1 MSEEQTNQQ
10 ADSTKQATGEAWQE
24 VGKQF
29 QTLGESLA
37 AAFRAAWHNESNRQR
52 LGEMKS
58 GLESIVDEVG
68 KAVKEVAV
76 LPETQQARDEAGKVL
91 KSVQVAGE
99 QTIQEVRPQLVSA
112 LRQINDELQKL
123 VSSLESEAA
132 KKPPVSEAGPKP
144 PVEDA

>member
-1 MSEEQTNQQ
+1 MSEEQINQQ
-10 ADSTKQATGEAWQE
+10 AESTKATGEAWQE

-37 AAFRAAWHNESNRQR
+37 AAFRAALHNEGNRQR
-52 LGEMKS
+52 LEEMKS

-68 KAVKEVAV
+68 KAVKEVAAS
-76 LPETQQARDEAGKVL
+76 PETQQARDEAGKAL
-91 KSVQVAGE
+91 KSVQAAGE

-112 LRQINDELQKL
+112 LRQINDELKKL
-123 VSSLESEAA
+123 VSSLESEAT
-132 KKPPVSEAGPKP
+132 KKPPVSEEAAKP

>member
-1 MSEEQTNQQ
+1 MSEEQTSQQ
-10 ADSTKQATGEAWQE
+10 AESAKQATEAWQE
-24 VGKQF
+24 VGRQF

-37 AAFRAAWHNESNRQR
+37 AAFRAAWHSEENRQR

-68 KAVKEVAV
+68 KAIKEVAAS
-76 LPETQQARDEAGKVL
+76 PEAQQARDEADKAL
-91 KSVQVAGE
+91 KSVQTASE

-123 VSSLESEAA
+123 VSNIESEKA
-132 KKPPVSEAGPKP
+132 KAPVSEDAPKP